1 MPPLPP
7 LPSLPLLAALLV
19 LPGALA
25 AQQDGAPDPPPA
37 DAAPSHEAPAPE
49 APAPEPDMT
58 LDRLD
63 TILRALDPGAQGNG
77 KVWQVT
83 IDDVQVLVV
92 TDARADRMR
101 ALTPVTRRADVTQDQ
116 MTRMMQAN
124 FDSALDA
131 RYAIANDVLWSAYIH
146 PLSPLQ
152 KDQLIS
158 GIGQVVNLA
167 QSFGT
172 LYSSGGLLYGGGD
185 SGALQRALIE
195 ELLKKGEEI

>member
-195 ELLKKGEEI
+195 ELLKKVEEI

>member
-1 MPPLPP
+1 MPRLT
-7 LPSLPLLAALLV
+7 LLAALLV
-19 LPGALA
+19 LPPALA
-25 AQQDGAPDPPPA
+25 AQQDGASETPPA
-37 DAAPSHEAPAPE
+37 EAPPTTEAPAPD
-49 APAPEPDMT
+49 PAMT

-63 TILRALDPGAQGNG
+63 AIIRALDPEAQGNG
-77 KVWQVT
+77 TVWQFT
-83 IDDVQVLVV
+83 IDGVQVLVV
-92 TDARADRMR
+92 TDPRADRMR
-101 ALTPVTRRADVTQDQ
+101 ALTPVARSADVTQDQ

-131 RYAIANDVLWSAYIH
+131 RYAIAKDMLWSAYIH
-146 PLSPLQ
+146 PLSALE